1 MKKML
6 PICIAI
12 ALLSGCATNVQN
24 IDTTAKTSQT
34 SEIVNTSF
42 NTIEWKHLDIPSNV
56 KFKLDNNSQSFSSS
70 QSAGPIASFTVP
82 GDRGAITINLE
93 SFASSTL
100 YAPNIM
106 ILDSKNTVL
115 QTFGFEEFE
124 YVPARLL
131 DADLVKGKFTFIPP
145 LTAKEI
151 KVLVFTTPED
161 LQTSTELL
169 HPAKAYAIARN
180 TVPPEIPNPVAQHSP
195 YGTFR
200 LDIASGVSSVP
211 VVNSTPIVADQ
222 APSKAETKYFYLNSI
237 EKSVNNGDINKAMKL
252 LDEAE
257 RLGIEDARSTF
268 IRALEAKK

>member
-1 MKKML
+1 
-6 PICIAI
+6 
-12 ALLSGCATNVQN
+12 
-24 IDTTAKTSQT
+24 
-34 SEIVNTSF
+34 
-42 NTIEWKHLDIPSNV
+42 
-56 KFKLDNNSQSFSSS
+56 
-70 QSAGPIASFTVP
+70 
-82 GDRGAITINLE
+82 
-93 SFASSTL
+93 
-100 YAPNIM
+100 M